1 MYCTVHC
8 TIKVVMISLIEVIAQ
23 LHITIFLVTFFRRQL
38 FSDVFLVT
46 NADKYK
52 HFERW
57 ATASDFPVGNIINDG
72 STTPANSIGALA
84 DLELALRTKNLWDY
98 DVLIIAG
105 DMVFQV
111 IIVFH
116 RHL

>member
-1 MYCTVHC
+1 M
-8 TIKVVMISLIEVIAQ
+8 
-23 LHITIFLVTFFRRQL
+23 

-52 HFERW
+52 YFERW
-57 ATASDFPVGNIINDG
+57 ATASDFPVDNIINDG

-84 DLELALRTKNLWDY
+84 DLELTLRTKNLWDY
-98 DVLIIAG
+98 DILIIAG

-111 IIVFH
+111 LNYFIYCVTFSIILNV
-116 RHL
+116 